1 MSYWD
6 SSSLAKLYLK
16 EPDSDLYLALAKTAI
31 PVRTSPLGQFEVTL
45 AIRRHEIEGKLDRQ
59 SADALVDEL
68 LFDIGEDTVALIA
81 TDFDIHAEFQHVLQ
95 TCMQR
100 PQPISIRTLDALH
113 LAAAL
118 SAGESETEFV
128 SNDNRQRAA
137 AVALGLTV
145 LP

>member
-6 SSSLAKLYLK
+6 SSALAKLYLK
-16 EPDSDLYLALAKTAI
+16 EAGSDKYLVLAKTAI

-45 AIRRHEIEGKLDRQ
+45 AIRRHEVDGKLDAR
-59 SADALVDEL
+59 SAIELVDEVVVDL
-68 LFDIGEDTVALIA
+68 GDGTVELIA
-81 TDFDIHAEFQHVLQ
+81 TDFEIHAEFQHVLQ
-95 TCMQR
+95 TCLQR

-118 SAGESETEFV
+118 SVNESEFV
-128 SNDNRQRAA
+128 SNDIRQRAA
-137 AVALGLTV
+137 AVAVGMTV

>member
-6 SSSLAKLYLK
+6 SSALAKLYLK
-16 EPDSDLYLALAKTAI
+16 EAGSDKYLVLAKTAI

-45 AIRRHEIEGKLDRQ
+45 AIRRHEVDGKLDAR
-59 SADALVDEL
+59 SANELVDEL
-68 LFDIGEDTVALIA
+68 VVDLGDGTVELIA
-81 TDFDIHAEFQHVLQ
+81 TDFEIHAEFQHVLQ
-95 TCMQR
+95 TCLQR

-118 SAGESETEFV
+118 SVNESEFV
-128 SNDNRQRAA
+128 SNDIRQRAA
-137 AVALGLTV
+137 AVAAGMTV

>member
-6 SSSLAKLYLK
+6 SSAIAKLYLK
-16 EPDSDLYLALAKTAI
+16 EADSDKYLELAKTAI

-45 AIRRHEIEGKLDRQ
+45 AIRRHELDGKLDAQ
-59 SADALVDEL
+59 SANELVDEL
-68 LFDIGEDTVALIA
+68 LVDLGESTVELIA
-81 TDFDIHAEFQHVLQ
+81 TDFEIHAEFQHVLQ
-95 TCMQR
+95 TCFQR

-118 SAGESETEFV
+118 SVSETEFV
-128 SNDNRQRAA
+128 SNDIRQRAA
-137 AVALGLTV
+137 AKAMGMTV

>member
-6 SSSLAKLYLK
+6 SSALAKLYLK
-16 EPDSDLYLALAKTAI
+16 EADSDKYLVLAKTAI

-45 AIRRHEIEGKLDRQ
+45 AIRRHEVDGKLDAR
-59 SADALVDEL
+59 SANELVDEL
-68 LFDIGEDTVALIA
+68 LVDLGDGTVELIA
-81 TDFDIHAEFQHVLQ
+81 TDFEIHAEFQHVLQ
-95 TCMQR
+95 MCLQR

-118 SAGESETEFV
+118 SVSESEFV
-128 SNDNRQRAA
+128 SNDIRQRAA
-137 AVALGLTV
+137 AVAMGMTV

>member
-16 EPDSDLYLALAKTAI
+16 EPDSDVYLALAKTAI

-45 AIRRHEIEGKLDRQ
+45 AIRRHAIDGKLDAP
-59 SADALVDEL
+59 SAEALVDEL
-68 LFDIGEDTVALIA
+68 LFDIGEDTVELIA
-81 TDFDIHAEFQHVLQ
+81 TDFDIHAEFQLVLQ
-95 TCMQR
+95 TSLQR

-118 SAGESETEFV
+118 SVGETEFV
-128 SNDNRQRAA
+128 SNDIRQRAA

>member
-6 SSSLAKLYLK
+6 SSALAKLYLK
-16 EPDSDLYLALAKTAI
+16 EAGSDKYLVLAKTAI

-45 AIRRHEIEGKLDRQ
+45 AIRRHEVDGKLDAR
-59 SADALVDEL
+59 SANELVDEL
-68 LFDIGEDTVALIA
+68 VVDLGDGTVELIA
-81 TDFDIHAEFQHVLQ
+81 TDFEIHAEFQHVLQ
-95 TCMQR
+95 TCLQR

-118 SAGESETEFV
+118 SVNESEFV
-128 SNDNRQRAA
+128 SNDIRQRAA
-137 AVALGLTV
+137 AVAVGMTV

>member
-6 SSSLAKLYLK
+6 SSAIAKLSLK
-16 EPDSDLYLALAKTAI
+16 EADSDKYIALAKTAI

-45 AIRRHEIEGKLDRQ
+45 AIRRHEVDGKLDAR
-59 SADALVDEL
+59 SANDLVDEL
-68 LFDIGEDTVALIA
+68 LVDLGDGTVELIA
-81 TDFDIHAEFQHVLQ
+81 TDFEIHAEFQHVLQ
-95 TCMQR
+95 TCLQR

-118 SAGESETEFV
+118 SVSETEFV
-128 SNDNRQRAA
+128 FNDDRQRAA
-137 AVALGLTV
+137 AVAVGMTV

>member
-6 SSSLAKLYLK
+6 SSAIAKLYLN
-16 EPDSDLYLALAKTAI
+16 EADSDMYLALAKTAI

-45 AIRRHEIEGKLDRQ
+45 AIRRHQLDGKLDAQ
-59 SADALVDEL
+59 SANELADEL
-68 LFDIGEDTVALIA
+68 LVDLGDGTVELIA
-81 TDFDIHAEFQHVLQ
+81 SDFDLHAEFQHVLQ
-95 TCMQR
+95 TCFER

-118 SAGESETEFV
+118 SVSETEFV
-128 SNDNRQRAA
+128 SNDIRQRAA
-137 AVALGLTV
+137 AEAMGMTV